1 MWPEI
6 IFGIVFIILLYKY
19 SGIGNSKHTASVG
32 EVTGINVYPIIGL
45 RPAYIQEINISK
57 KEKMTSPQVIVVPR
71 RIKLQQLQRKQVNIW
86 KK

>member
-19 SGIGNSKHTASVG
+19 SGIGNYKHTASVG

-45 RPAYIQEINISK
+45 RPAYIQEMNISK
-57 KEKMTSPQVIVVPR
+57 KEKIPPQWVIVYSSEPSKT
-71 RIKLQQLQRKQVNIW
+71 I
-86 KK
+86 